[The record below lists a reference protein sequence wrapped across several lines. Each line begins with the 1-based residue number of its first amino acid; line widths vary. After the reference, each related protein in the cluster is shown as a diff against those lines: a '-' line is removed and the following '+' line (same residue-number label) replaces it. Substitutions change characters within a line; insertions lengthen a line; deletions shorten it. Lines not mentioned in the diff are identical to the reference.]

1 MLWILFQNS
10 VASCIVILNMFY
22 LLILYFHYTLVF
34 PHLSYC
40 NLIWADLNIT
50 NLHLIH
56 LKQKRIMR
64 LCSNSHWLEHTP
76 PLFKRFRSLT
86 IYDIHK
92 FNLGLFMYNYTCNNL
107 PDSFKDYFTQNRNIH
122 NHPTRISS
130 LYRLYNF
137 KYNLA
142 RNTIRRQGPLIWNQI
157 NLKFRNTKSVYL
169 RRNISCI
176 YYLITSNMYHL
187 I

>member
-1 MLWILFQNS
+1 
-10 VASCIVILNMFY
+10 
-22 LLILYFHYTLVF
+22 
-34 PHLSYC
+34 
-40 NLIWADLNIT
+40 
-50 NLHLIH
+50 
-56 LKQKRIMR
+56 MR

-76 PLFKRFRSLT
+76 PLFKRFCSLT
-86 IYDIHK
+86 IYDIYK
-92 FNLGLFMYNYTCNNL
+92 FNLGLFMNNYTCNNL

-122 NHPTRISS
+122 NYPTRISS

-169 RRNISCI
+169 RVRAFFHKTVRVCHI
-176 YYLITSNMYHL
+176 YCNFKIGFTCRITIIFGTLKDGSLLINTLFSIKHL